1 MKDQL
6 PLQLVPPPPSRRRKA
21 ALLAFHPRLESP
33 AEALA
38 GETRALRQEEALL
51 AWFRLAPGKRFTP
64 SEVHRLAGLACPLT
78 SIRRALTNLS
88 TPTQDRPEPPLAHHR
103 EDRRPGPY
111 GARES
116 TWSLR

>member
-1 MKDQL
+1 MKEQL
-6 PLQLVPPPPSRRRKA
+6 PLQLTQDPPRRRRKA
-21 ALLAFHPRLESP
+21 ALLAFKPRLESP
-33 AEALA
+33 AEALTGDA
-38 GETRALRQEEALL
+38 RALRQEDALL

-64 SEVHRLAGLACPLT
+64 SEVHELAGLRCPIT

-88 TPTQDRPEPPLAHHR
+88 TPTPDRPEPPLVHHP